1 MAKYNLG
8 VPSSSVTNTMGT
20 PGIAGVNTK
29 AGQNFSLPTESQQSG
44 GFFGTKGGKILAGV
58 LGGGLGL
65 LGAGIISSHT
75 KKVRA
80 ARALQDQGLQNLM
93 NMDMTPEQQQ
103 ALAQSNVMANQG
115 MDAASLQIAREEQ
128 ARGQNA
134 AFSALGGRRSMLS
147 AMPGLMVSSGDFAKR
162 LAAQNA
168 MIRRDNQM
176 SNIGLKMQYGQQANA
191 LTQMKNEALINKGT
205 ADRDRLNQTATGA
218 LNAVGNIAG
227 SVIKA
232 FSDFRLKDNIT
243 LIGKSESGLN
253 IYTFEYKGQEGLYEG
268 VMAQELIG
276 TKYND
281 AILTMD
287 NGMYAVDYSKLDVQF
302 KRLN

>member
-1 MAKYNLG
+1 MGYNLG
-8 VPSSSVTNTMGT
+8 VPASSVTNTMGT
-20 PGIAGVNTK
+20 PGISGVNTK
-29 AGQNFSLPTESQQSG
+29 ARQNYSIPTEDQQSG

-80 ARALQDQGLQNLM
+80 AKAMENQGLQNIM

-134 AFSALGGRRSMLS
+134 AFSALGGRRSILS

-168 MIRRDNQM
+168 MMRRENQM

-205 ADRDRLNQTATGA
+205 ADRNRLNQTVTGA
-218 LNAVGNIAG
+218 LNAVGSIAG
-227 SVIKA
+227 S
-232 FSDFRLKDNIT
+232 
-243 LIGKSESGLN
+243 LIGGK
-253 IYTFEYKGQEGLYEG
+253 
-268 VMAQELIG
+268 
-276 TKYND
+276 
-281 AILTMD
+281 
-287 NGMYAVDYSKLDVQF
+287 
-302 KRLN
+302 